1 MVTPEIENEIM
12 PVAVTKINAEWRNFD
27 IWNENVN

>member
-12 PVAVTKINAEWRNFD
+12 PGGATKINAEWQNFD